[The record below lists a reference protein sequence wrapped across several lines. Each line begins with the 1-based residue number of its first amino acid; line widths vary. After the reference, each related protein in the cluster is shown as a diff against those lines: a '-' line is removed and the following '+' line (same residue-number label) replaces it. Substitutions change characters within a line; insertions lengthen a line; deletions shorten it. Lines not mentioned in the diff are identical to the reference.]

1 MKTDPDTQ
9 FELFQP
15 SRGLGG
21 YRENVKPL
29 PMVRNTDP
37 VTSHKAAK
45 SALPRT
51 SSQEIRLLSAYRSH
65 RDMTADEAG
74 VATGLS
80 EKAGCCYWHRVSDLI
95 KEGYIE
101 PTGETRPA
109 RSGEQQRVNRIT
121 QSGRDLLQK
130 LGI

>member
-9 FELFQP
+9 FQLFQP
-15 SRGLGG
+15 INGLGG
-21 YRENVKPL
+21 YRETVKPL

-51 SSQEIRLLSAYRSH
+51 SSQKIRLLSAYRSH
-65 RDMTADEAG
+65 RDMSADEAG
-74 VATGLS
+74 IATGLS

-95 KEGYIE
+95 KEGLIE
-101 PTGETRPA
+101 PTGETRLA

-121 QSGRDLLQK
+121 ESGRELLK
-130 LGI
+130 RLGL

>member
-9 FELFQP
+9 FQLFQP
-15 SRGLGG
+15 INGLGG
-21 YRENVKPL
+21 YRETVKPL

-51 SSQEIRLLSAYRSH
+51 SSQKIRLLSVYRSH

-74 VATGLS
+74 IATGLS

-95 KEGYIE
+95 KEGLIE
-101 PTGETRPA
+101 ATGETRLA

-121 QSGRDLLQK
+121 ESGRELLK
-130 LGI
+130 RLGL

>member
-9 FELFQP
+9 FQLFQP
-15 SRGLGG
+15 INGLGG
-21 YRENVKPL
+21 YRETVKPL

-51 SSQEIRLLSAYRSH
+51 SSQKIRLLSVYRSH

-74 VATGLS
+74 IATGLS

-95 KEGYIE
+95 KEGLIE
-101 PTGETRPA
+101 PTGETRLA

-121 QSGRDLLQK
+121 ESGRELLK
-130 LGI
+130 RLGL

>member
-9 FELFQP
+9 FQLFQP
-15 SRGLGG
+15 INGLGG
-21 YRENVKPL
+21 YRETVKPL

-37 VTSHKAAK
+37 MTSHKAAK

-51 SSQEIRLLSAYRSH
+51 SSQKIRLLSVYRSH
-65 RDMTADEAG
+65 RDMAADEAG
-74 VATGLS
+74 IATGLS

-95 KEGYIE
+95 KEGLIE
-101 PTGETRPA
+101 PTGETRLA

-121 QSGRDLLQK
+121 ESGRELLK
-130 LGI
+130 RLGL

>member
-9 FELFQP
+9 FQLFQP
-15 SRGLGG
+15 INGLGG
-21 YRENVKPL
+21 YRETVKPL

-37 VTSHKAAK
+37 VTSHKAAN

-51 SSQEIRLLSAYRSH
+51 SSQKIRLLSAYRSH
-65 RDMTADEAG
+65 RDMSADEAG
-74 VATGLS
+74 IATGLS

-95 KEGYIE
+95 KEGLIE
-101 PTGETRPA
+101 PTGETRLA

-121 QSGRDLLQK
+121 ESGRELLK
-130 LGI
+130 RLGL

>member
-9 FELFQP
+9 FQLFQP
-15 SRGLGG
+15 INGLGG
-21 YRENVKPL
+21 YRETVKPL

-37 VTSHKAAK
+37 LTSHKAAK

-51 SSQEIRLLSAYRSH
+51 SSQKIRLLSVYRSH

-74 VATGLS
+74 IATGLS

-95 KEGYIE
+95 KEGLIE
-101 PTGETRPA
+101 PTGETRLA

-121 QSGRDLLQK
+121 ESGRELLK
-130 LGI
+130 RLGL

>member
-51 SSQEIRLLSAYRSH
+51 SSQKIRLLSAYRSH

-74 VATGLS
+74 RRDWALR
-80 EKAGCCYWHRVSDLI
+80 K
-95 KEGYIE
+95 
-101 PTGETRPA
+101 
-109 RSGEQQRVNRIT
+109 SGV
-121 QSGRDLLQK
+121 LL
-130 LGI
+130 LA